1 MNNLLKVQTSLQR
14 IIPSVYTQRC
24 LFHSTRITLQERP
37 REYELR
43 VGYAI
48 ASLQEDL
55 PRFFQ
60 NGLVEHAIYSPDIV
74 LSDPHYTKLSI
85 HGRTPYLAI
94 TQMLK
99 WSTNSY
105 YDDILLE
112 VTRMR
117 VLGDEPDI
125 TDELDDADLM
135 SSIQQTES
143 DIKQKGIVKRLEVK
157 WKMQGI
163 KNPSFFQSEQ
173 TVRHIEGVFIY
184 KFDHLGYIGEHR
196 IQRIVPPPSRRVLL
210 LHSFGVRLRTM
221 FWETGKPSPILN
233 PGF

>member
-1 MNNLLKVQTSLQR
+1 MVCVIYSCKKEIINWEINNDCIV
-14 IIPSVYTQRC
+14 I
-24 LFHSTRITLQERP
+24 
-37 REYELR
+37 
-43 VGYAI
+43 AI
-48 ASLQEDL
+48 ASLQDDL
-55 PRFFQ
+55 PQFFQ
-60 NGLVEHAIYSPDIV
+60 NGLTEHAIYSPDIV

-94 TQMLK
+94 SQMLK

-105 YDDILLE
+105 YDDISVQL
-112 VTRMR
+112 TAMK

-125 TDELDDADLM
+125 MDDLNQQEDDDLM
-135 SSIQQTES
+135 SSINQTENDLKS
-143 DIKQKGIVKRLEVK
+143 KGVVKRLEVR

-221 FWETGKPSPILN
+221 FWETGKRSPILN

>member
-1 MNNLLKVQTSLQR
+1 
-14 IIPSVYTQRC
+14 
-24 LFHSTRITLQERP
+24 
-37 REYELR
+37 
-43 VGYAI
+43 
-48 ASLQEDL
+48 
-55 PRFFQ
+55 
-60 NGLVEHAIYSPDIV
+60 
-74 LSDPHYTKLSI
+74 
-85 HGRTPYLAI
+85 
-94 TQMLK
+94 MLK

-105 YDDILLE
+105 YDDISVQL
-112 VTRMR
+112 TAMK

-125 TDELDDADLM
+125 MDDLNQQEDDDLM
-135 SSIQQTES
+135 SSINQTENDLKS
-143 DIKQKGIVKRLEVK
+143 KGVVKRLEVR

-221 FWETGKPSPILN
+221 FWETGKRSPILN